1 MPGYSL
7 QVRKT
12 PKPGHFEEVLQGQ
25 LEAFKASNQN
35 GAVAFTLS
43 GDTRQVVITNFIYA
57 SIQDLESHHDGV
69 FGNPERL
76 KAFDAR
82 GVDCEDIKFLTARI
96 VAPPI
101 QSGKSGRPAEVKFA
115 RRNLITAK
123 IGELPNLIE
132 VLKEFREAFETSTP
146 SISVPL
152 GGNTHTVRTLT
163 TVSSLEQLEARQDE
177 LTSNRMLPFRERI
190 KTLIVEQSVEINRIV
205 HRNRP

>member
-25 LEAFKASNQN
+25 LEAFKSSNQN

-82 GVDCEDIKFLTARI
+82 GLDCEDIKFLTARI

-101 QSGKSGRPAEVKFA
+101 QSGKSGRPAEVKYA

-163 TVSSLEQLEARQDE
+163 TVSSLEQLEEWQYE
-177 LTSNRMLPFRERI
+177 LTSNRMLSFRERI